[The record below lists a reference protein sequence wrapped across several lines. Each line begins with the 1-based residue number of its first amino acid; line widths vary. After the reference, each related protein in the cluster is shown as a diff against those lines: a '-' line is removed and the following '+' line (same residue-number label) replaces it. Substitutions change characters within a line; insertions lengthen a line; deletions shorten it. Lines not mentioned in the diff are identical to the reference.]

1 MEDPIV
7 DEVHRLREQYTAR
20 FGHDLK
26 AVWAD
31 LQAATERAAAE
42 GRQVVSLPPR
52 RCEPQSPQVKKA
64 G

>member
-1 MEDPIV
+1 MDDPVV

-31 LQAATERAAAE
+31 LAAATECAAAE
-42 GRQVVSLPPR
+42 GCRVVSLPAR
-52 RCEPQSPQVKKA
+52 RCEPQSPQTKKA

>member
-1 MEDPIV
+1 MEDSIV

-20 FGHDLK
+20 FNHDLK

-31 LQAATERAAAE
+31 LQAATERAETE

-52 RCEPQSPQVKKA
+52 RCEPHPPQVNKA
-64 G
+64 N